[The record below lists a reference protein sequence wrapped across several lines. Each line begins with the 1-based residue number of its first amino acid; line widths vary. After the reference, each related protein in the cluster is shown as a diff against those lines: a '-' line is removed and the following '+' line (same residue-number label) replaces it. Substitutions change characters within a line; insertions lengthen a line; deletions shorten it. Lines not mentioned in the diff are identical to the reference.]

1 MTKANIYKIETFD
14 MGKGWLMDIVTTN
27 DTYESW
33 IYRKD
38 IGIKSMM
45 FGLPKYQNTYEEM
58 LELSKI
64 NYPEYT
70 DDYMYDYA

>member
-1 MTKANIYKIETFD
+1 MTKANRYKIETFD

-45 FGLPKYQNTYEEM
+45 FALPKYQNTYEEM
-58 LELSKI
+58 LELSEI